1 MVGKDGGPAEALGV
15 EGPPDDILAL
25 AEGVGTVTV
34 PIGNVMFT
42 FTVESPITGRG
53 DPGNVVSSPKS
64 VVLVLGSDFE
74 VSFSPFGVLVD
85 WVEEGVTFPEPI
97 KVVVSGDID
106 IPLRPFGPL
115 VVCVGML
122 VTFPK
127 FPKGDVF
134 GSDLD
139 VSLCPLSPFVDLLDV
154 IVTVPESPMVTS
166 VGGIDGPFG
175 SVVNRVGVGER
186 DVFELMFE
194 VAKVT
199 GSLVED
205 GRGGKEVGMGISGAV
220 SL

>member
-1 MVGKDGGPAEALGV
+1 M
-15 EGPPDDILAL
+15 
-25 AEGVGTVTV
+25 
-34 PIGNVMFT
+34 
-42 FTVESPITGRG
+42 
-53 DPGNVVSSPKS
+53 
-64 VVLVLGSDFE
+64 
-74 VSFSPFGVLVD
+74 
-85 WVEEGVTFPEPI
+85 
-97 KVVVSGDID
+97 
-106 IPLRPFGPL
+106 
-115 VVCVGML
+115 
-122 VTFPK
+122 
-127 FPKGDVF
+127 F

-139 VSLCPLSPFVDLLDV
+139 VSLCPLSPCVDLLDV